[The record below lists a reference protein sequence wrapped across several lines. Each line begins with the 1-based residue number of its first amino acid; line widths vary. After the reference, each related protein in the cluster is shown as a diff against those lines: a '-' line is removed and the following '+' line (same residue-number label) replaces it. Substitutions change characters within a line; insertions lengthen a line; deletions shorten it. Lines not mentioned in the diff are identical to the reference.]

1 MAIKWLFDKS
11 VAAIALLVL
20 SPVFFIVAIAI
31 WATDRG
37 PILYKQ
43 QRIGKNQQPFSLY
56 KFRSMRV
63 QPNNNQLL
71 TIGND
76 SRITPI
82 GRFIRQYKID
92 ELPQLFNVLNGSMS
106 LVGPRPEVA
115 KYVNLYSTSQLK
127 VLSVKPGITDWASI
141 KYSNE
146 SELLAKAEN
155 PEEFYVSTIMPDK
168 LALNLEYIKN
178 QSFFLDVKIV
188 INTIFKV
195 SKH

>member
-11 VAAIALLVL
+11 VAAIGILVL

-43 QRIGKNQQPFSLY
+43 QRVGKNQQPFTLY

-63 QPNNNQLL
+63 QPDNNQLL

-168 LALNLEYIKN
+168 LTLNLEYIKN

>member
-1 MAIKWLFDKS
+1 MAIKWMFDKS
-11 VAAIALLVL
+11 VAAIGLLVL

-43 QRIGKNQQPFSLY
+43 QRIGKNQQPFTLY

-63 QPNNNQLL
+63 QPDNNQLL

-115 KYVNLYSTSQLK
+115 KYVNLYTTSQLK